1 MTYIDR
7 VARIKKSLLLFLRKR
22 KLELILV
29 APLVLYI
36 FGFTL
41 FPVLNAIYMSF
52 QQKSTLHFPTLE
64 NYRYIITHFRFEDA
78 FLNTLFIT
86 GVGLTLELTVGLFI
100 AIILA
105 RKFRGRGIFRAIMLL
120 PLGVPTIVSAANMTY
135 IFAPHAG
142 YLNEILYRL
151 HIINMPIFWIPDSGF
166 VTLLAI
172 VLADMWKVTPLV
184 WLILL
189 AGLEAIPEDL
199 HKAAKIDGA
208 SPWQEFRH
216 VTLPLLKPFVTMA
229 IITRGIDAFRIFELP
244 LALSG
249 KGVPVISTYV
259 YFEYRDFDNPYASSA
274 AATILML
281 MILIFAIVY
290 LKVVG
295 IEEE

>member
-1 MTYIDR
+1 MTQVDR
-7 VARIKKSLLLFLRKR
+7 VAKVKKSLLLFLRKK
-22 KLELILV
+22 KLELV
-29 APLVLYI
+29 FVTPLVLYI

-64 NYRYIITHFRFEDA
+64 NYSYIITHFRFKDA

-86 GVGLTLELTVGLFI
+86 GVGLTLELTVGLLI
-100 AIILA
+100 AMMLA

-142 YLNEILYRL
+142 YLNEILYQL
-151 HIINMPIFWIPDSGF
+151 QIIREPIFWIPSEGLI
-166 VTLLAI
+166 TLMAI

-184 WLILL
+184 WLMLL

-229 IITRGIDAFRIFELP
+229 IILRGIDAFRIFELP

-249 KGVPVISTYV
+249 RGTPVISTYV
-259 YFEYRDFDNPYASSA
+259 YFEYREYQNPYTSSA

-290 LKVVG
+290 LRVVR
-295 IEEE
+295 IEE